1 MWKLNWF
8 KNWDFHDCFTFD
20 ILFERPCTYVTLC
33 WLTHYYGIWTFLGFY
48 CYWSEGRNLL
58 WDRPPNPFHWTLK
71 AARKQLMAMLIG
83 CFEWITEAVSY
94 KSYWIN
100 MQKNVTG
107 HQVKLTLWPKFSEFQ
122 MEHMYVDVFYFMTS
136 MLILMLMMI
145 APVVGNR
152 RGGNGLLDLNVCG
165 MSRLGGAE
173 RIWGM
178 GEWPIWAL
186 CLSLCESLW
195 AWMERKSW
203 NGEDEA
209 HLILGMTM
217 RMRHMCEQ
225 CLCCAY
231 MRLHAHVKT
240 WRMAN
245 WPSLVDT

>member
-107 HQVKLTLWPKFSEFQ
+107 HQVKLTLWPKSIFWISDGTHVCWCFLF
-122 MEHMYVDVFYFMTS
+122 HDIHVDIDVDDDS
-136 MLILMLMMI
+136 
-145 APVVGNR
+145 
-152 RGGNGLLDLNVCG
+152 
-165 MSRLGGAE
+165 
-173 RIWGM
+173 
-178 GEWPIWAL
+178 
-186 CLSLCESLW
+186 
-195 AWMERKSW
+195 
-203 NGEDEA
+203 
-209 HLILGMTM
+209 
-217 RMRHMCEQ
+217 
-225 CLCCAY
+225 
-231 MRLHAHVKT
+231 
-240 WRMAN
+240 
-245 WPSLVDT
+245 PSGWQQKRW